1 MIAQP
6 RTPIPHPVKII
17 VLWLVFL
24 LGLLFHTD
32 LGLMPL
38 FHDLSVAES
47 HAKDMAEVTPI
58 FWAML
63 GFFVLPMFA
72 IVATLFIDSKR
83 YRKLHFG
90 FTILYSVLNFFHLL
104 ADLLVPPILWY
115 QVFLMVILF
124 VLGLLINFVSFQWMK
139 EQNHIQ
145 PLENRAV

>member
-124 VLGLLINFVSFQWMK
+124 VLGVLINFVSFQWMK
-139 EQNHIQ
+139 EQNRIQ